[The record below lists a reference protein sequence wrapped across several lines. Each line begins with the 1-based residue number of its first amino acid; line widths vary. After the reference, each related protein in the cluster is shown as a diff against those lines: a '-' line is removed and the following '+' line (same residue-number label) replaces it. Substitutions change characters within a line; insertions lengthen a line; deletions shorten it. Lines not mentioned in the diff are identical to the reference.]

1 MLESN
6 ATRRLEQDNRVWRE
20 TRREPIP
27 ETLHIVRRHEP
38 RLRFA
43 VGHVIERSRKL
54 LVELIEATQK
64 KGFPGEKIVL
74 GGFSQGSLMSVEV
87 GLRYPQRLAGIVGI
101 SGYVC
106 NPEKLIAQL
115 SPVAFKQRLLLTHGT
130 LDPLIPFA
138 LVREQVN
145 ALKAAGLHIEW
156 HEFVKPHTIAG
167 ESELEVI
174 RDFICASYDGR

>member
-1 MLESN
+1 M
-6 ATRRLEQDNRVWRE
+6 A
-20 TRREPIP
+20 
-27 ETLHIVRRHEP
+27 
-38 RLRFA
+38 
-43 VGHVIERSRKL
+43 
-54 LVELIEATQK
+54 
-64 KGFPGEKIVL
+64 
-74 GGFSQGSLMSVEV
+74 VEV
-87 GLRYPQRLAGIVGI
+87 GLRFPQRLAGIVGI

-156 HEFVKPHTIAG
+156 HEFVKEHTIAG
-167 ESELEVI
+167 EAELKVI
-174 RDFICASYDGR
+174 RDFIKRSYGNP